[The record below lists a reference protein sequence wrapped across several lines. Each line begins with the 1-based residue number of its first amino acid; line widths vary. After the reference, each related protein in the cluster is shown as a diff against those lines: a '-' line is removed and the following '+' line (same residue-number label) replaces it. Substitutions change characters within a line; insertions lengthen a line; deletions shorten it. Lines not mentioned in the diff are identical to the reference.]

1 MCGSLQTLLKS
12 AYYGTISAKKRVR
25 LGITN
30 RSVGQSRPRPYFL
43 DAYGFAA
50 QFFGFPTS
58 KFLKEYWRSI
68 GEEKKSLAAVLSEI
82 EPKKRSFS
90 IKKEEDFDFF
100 LGAYPN

>member
-1 MCGSLQTLLKS
+1 MRKFASLVKIRILRDDFGEKKS
-12 AYYGTISAKKRVR
+12 PTRDHKPLRWAKPPAAVFLGAYH
-25 LGITN
+25 
-30 RSVGQSRPRPYFL
+30 
-43 DAYGFAA
+43 FAA
-50 QFFGFPTS
+50 QFFAFSTS